1 MSNSDIKYQR
11 RRLRTSYFSTIL
23 SISLVLFL
31 MGLMGFLLIN
41 ARRISNNVKENIGF
55 EVILKEEVK
64 EAEIMQ
70 FRKSMDASDFVR
82 TTRFISKDEAAKDLE
97 QKIGEDFIKFLGYNP
112 LSSAIEVKLK
122 AEYAHPDS
130 IGWIEKEMTQ
140 SPIVKEVFY
149 EKNLVNMVN
158 ENVNKISFVLL
169 GFTVLLLIISIALIN
184 NTIRLSI
191 YSKRFLI
198 KTMQLVGATPNFIRK
213 PFLFR
218 SMRHGVYSGMIAI
231 LLLGGSLYLLYNQV
245 PELFV
250 LEDVELFGILAIV
263 IIVLGML
270 ISSVSTLIAIG
281 KYLKLKID
289 DLYY

>member
-1 MSNSDIKYQR
+1 
-11 RRLRTSYFSTIL
+11 
-23 SISLVLFL
+23 
-31 MGLMGFLLIN
+31 LIN

-55 EVILKEEVK
+55 DVILKEDIK
-64 EAEIMQ
+64 EAEIIQ
-70 FRKSMDASDFVR
+70 FRKLMDASLYVR
-82 TTRFISKDEAAKDLE
+82 STRFISKDEAAKDLE

-112 LSSAIEVKLK
+112 LSSAVEVKLK

-140 SPIVKEVFY
+140 SAIVKEVFY

-158 ENVNKISFVLL
+158 ENVNKISFVLF

-198 KTMQLVGATPNFIRK
+198 KTMQLVGATPGFIRK

-218 SMRHGVYSGMIAI
+218 SIRHGVYSGMIAI

-250 LEDVELFGILAIV
+250 LEDLKLFGALALSIIILGI
-263 IIVLGML
+263 L
-270 ISSVSTLIAIG
+270 ITSLSTLIAIA

>member
-11 RRLRTSYFSTIL
+11 RRLRTSYFSTVL

-55 EVILKEEVK
+55 DVILKEDIK
-64 EAEIMQ
+64 ESEIIQ
-70 FRKSMDASDFVR
+70 FRKLMDASDFVR
-82 TTRFISKDEAAKDLE
+82 STRFISKDEAAKDLE

-112 LSSAIEVKLK
+112 LSSAVEVKLK

-140 SPIVKEVFY
+140 STIVKEVFY

-158 ENVNKISFVLL
+158 ENVNKISFVLF

-198 KTMQLVGATPNFIRK
+198 KTMQLVGATPGFIRK

-218 SMRHGVYSGMIAI
+218 SIRHGVYSGMIAI

-250 LEDVELFGILAIV
+250 IEDLKLFGALALSIIILGI
-263 IIVLGML
+263 L
-270 ISSVSTLIAIG
+270 ISSISTLIAIA

>member
-11 RRLRTSYFSTIL
+11 RRLRTSYFSTVL

-55 EVILKEEVK
+55 DVILKEDIK
-64 EAEIMQ
+64 EAEIIQ
-70 FRKSMDASDFVR
+70 FRKLMDASDFVR
-82 TTRFISKDEAAKDLE
+82 STRFISKDEAAKDLE

-112 LSSAIEVKLK
+112 LSSAVEVKLK

-140 SPIVKEVFY
+140 STIVKEVFY

-158 ENVNKISFVLL
+158 ENVNKISFVLF

-198 KTMQLVGATPNFIRK
+198 KTMQLVGATPGFIRK

-218 SMRHGVYSGMIAI
+218 SIRHGVYSGMIAI

-250 LEDVELFGILAIV
+250 IEDLKLFGVLALSIIILGI
-263 IIVLGML
+263 L
-270 ISSVSTLIAIG
+270 ISSISTLIAIA

>member
-11 RRLRTSYFSTIL
+11 RRLRTSYFSTVL

-55 EVILKEEVK
+55 DVILKEDIK
-64 EAEIMQ
+64 ESEIIQ
-70 FRKSMDASDFVR
+70 FRKLMDASDFVR
-82 TTRFISKDEAAKDLE
+82 STRFISKDEAAKDLE

-112 LSSAIEVKLK
+112 LSSAVEVKLK

-140 SPIVKEVFY
+140 STIVKEVFY

-158 ENVNKISFVLL
+158 ENVNKISFVLF

-198 KTMQLVGATPNFIRK
+198 KTMQLVGATPGFIRK

-218 SMRHGVYSGMIAI
+218 SIRHGVYSGMIAI

-250 LEDVELFGILAIV
+250 IEDLKLFGALALLIIILGI
-263 IIVLGML
+263 L
-270 ISSVSTLIAIG
+270 ISSISTLIAIA

>member
-11 RRLRTSYFSTIL
+11 RRLRTSYFSTVL

-55 EVILKEEVK
+55 DVILKEDIK
-64 EAEIMQ
+64 EAEIIQ
-70 FRKSMDASDFVR
+70 FRKLMDASDFVR
-82 TTRFISKDEAAKDLE
+82 STRFISKDEAAKDLE

-112 LSSAIEVKLK
+112 LSSAVEVKLK

-140 SPIVKEVFY
+140 STIVKEVFY

-158 ENVNKISFVLL
+158 ENVNKISFVLF

-198 KTMQLVGATPNFIRK
+198 KTMQLVGATPGFIRK

-218 SMRHGVYSGMIAI
+218 SIRHGVYSGMIAI

-250 LEDVELFGILAIV
+250 IEDLKLFGALALSIIILGI
-263 IIVLGML
+263 L
-270 ISSVSTLIAIG
+270 ISSISTLIAIA